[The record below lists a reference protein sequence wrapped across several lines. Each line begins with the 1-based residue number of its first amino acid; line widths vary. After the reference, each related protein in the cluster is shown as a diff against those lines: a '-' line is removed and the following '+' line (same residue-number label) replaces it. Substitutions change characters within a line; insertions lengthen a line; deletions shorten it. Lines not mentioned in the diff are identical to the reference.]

1 MNTTKLRSKR
11 ILVPTLAAVAA
22 FGVGGVVWATTANAD
37 LAGSERDRVGAAAT
51 EAAGGGTVVDA
62 ETSDDLG
69 QAYEVEVRMD
79 DGTEVEVDLD
89 DELNVVSQRVDGR
102 DDLDDD
108 DERDDDRDADDRV
121 LRASERSSAEEAAL
135 AAVEGGGTVTD
146 IDASDDPG
154 VAYEVEVHAEDHTE
168 WQVELDA
175 EFQVLRKIL
184 DD

>member
-1 MNTTKLRSKR
+1 
-11 ILVPTLAAVAA
+11 
-22 FGVGGVVWATTANAD
+22 
-37 LAGSERDRVGAAAT
+37 
-51 EAAGGGTVVDA
+51 
-62 ETSDDLG
+62 
-69 QAYEVEVRMD
+69 
-79 DGTEVEVDLD
+79 
-89 DELNVVSQRVDGR
+89 
-102 DDLDDD
+102 
-108 DERDDDRDADDRV
+108 V

-175 EFQVLRKIL
+175 EFQVLRKFL